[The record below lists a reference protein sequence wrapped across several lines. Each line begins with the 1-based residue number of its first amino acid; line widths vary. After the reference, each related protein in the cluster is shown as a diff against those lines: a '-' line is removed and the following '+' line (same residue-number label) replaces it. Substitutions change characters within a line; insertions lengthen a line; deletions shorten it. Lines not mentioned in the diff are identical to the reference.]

1 MKNSQAGALAHSM
14 AAQGSSAPVDL
25 QKIGHYMAKLKVQ
38 GLPRNYQLFHE
49 ALFGQDREIAAE
61 IAALGPNPSQSRLDE
76 IGLKH
81 RLVSHCGL
89 VADKSQADAAKML
102 HEVATQLA
110 EGLKKKHSFMRA
122 VETVAHSVAEDQN
135 QSLAAF
141 TAEMDFLNA
150 SLTNLMLYET
160 ELTEKL
166 KGEMEKLE
174 TMERG
179 NAAIRAAVA
188 TDRITGLPNQI
199 ALINHLTEFYD
210 GGQTTGSALIL
221 VDIDD
226 FRAFND
232 KYGPQPANQLL
243 KKLGALFRKTVKKD
257 DFVARMG
264 GDDFGFLFD
273 NVTTEDAMAIAGRLR
288 SSVEENLVYATTDRT
303 DPGKLTV
310 SIGIALSTDASSAAQ
325 LMAQAE
331 AALTAAQSNRRQP
344 VQLFSHRIG
353 RAGFSF

>member
-1 MKNSQAGALAHSM
+1 MKNSEAGATSHQMS
-14 AAQGSSAPVDL
+14 QSANAPLDL
-25 QKIGHYMAKLKVQ
+25 QKIGHHMAKLKVQ

-61 IAALGPNPSQSRLDE
+61 IARLGPNPSQLMLDE

-89 VADKSQADAAKML
+89 VADKSQADAARML
-102 HEVATQLA
+102 REVADQLA
-110 EGLKKKHSFMRA
+110 EGLKKKQTFVRA

-166 KGEMEKLE
+166 KDEMEKLE
-174 TMERG
+174 TMERSQL
-179 NAAIRAAVA
+179 ALRTATA

-199 ALINHLTEFYD
+199 ALINRLTSLYEE
-210 GGQTTGSALIL
+210 GHEAGTALI
-221 VDIDD
+221 VIDIDD
-226 FRAFND
+226 FGAFNR

-243 KKLGALFRKTVKKD
+243 KKLGTLLRKTVKKN
-257 DFVARMG
+257 DFVARMS
-264 GDDFGFLFD
+264 GDDFGFLFSD
-273 NVTTEDAMAIAGRLR
+273 VGMDDAMAIATRLR
-288 SSVEENLVYATTDRT
+288 TSVEENLVYATSDRT
-303 DPGKLTV
+303 DPGRLTV
-310 SIGIALSTDASSAAQ
+310 SVGIALSTAATSAAQ

-331 AALTAAQSNRRQP
+331 AALTAAQGNRRQP
-344 VQLFSHRIG
+344 VQIFSRGTRH
-353 RAGFSF
+353 